1 MIQSIYW
8 HERNLKNLLNRSD
21 REKKEVIVLQE
32 SIDRIQTLAPFR
44 LKQIEAAK
52 KIKGREGFDAEKF
65 MAKDNPLNKGVNDAH
80 IS

>member
-1 MIQSIYW
+1 MAIESINW

-21 REKKEVIVLQE
+21 REKKELIVLQE

-52 KIKGREGFDAEKF
+52 AKGQRGFDAEKF
-65 MAKDNPLNKGVNDAH
+65 MANDNPLNKD
-80 IS
+80 